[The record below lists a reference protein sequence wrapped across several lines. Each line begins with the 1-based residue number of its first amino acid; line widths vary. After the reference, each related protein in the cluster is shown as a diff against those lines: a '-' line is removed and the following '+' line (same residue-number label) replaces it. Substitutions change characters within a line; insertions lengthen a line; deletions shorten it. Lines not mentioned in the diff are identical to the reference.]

1 MIPAIGM
8 GTAFPCHVSI
18 LFSLF
23 SFANLW
29 PSSFIYFLSLSKE
42 QGPVHQGRTHCLCH
56 GVRRQGRG
64 DRGQVLRAAWH
75 CRDCSRQGP
84 SQPLGDGA
92 GKQEEVESVRQ
103 VVRTL
108 ERDLF
113 YFHPN
118 AYFHMPNHL
127 LKPYRKQ
134 FLPSQDALCIDLSS
148 MDSVRVDPQ
157 KKLAYIGAGGES

>member
-1 MIPAIGM
+1 MLKIRPAILTDWMIPAIGI

-75 CRDCSRQGP
+75 CRDCSRQGR

-92 GKQEEVESVRQ
+92 GKQVKVSVRWFAHSTKIFSISNQ
-103 VVRTL
+103 MHIFIC
-108 ERDLF
+108 LF
-113 YFHPN
+113 T
-118 AYFHMPNHL
+118 
-127 LKPYRKQ
+127 
-134 FLPSQDALCIDLSS
+134 
-148 MDSVRVDPQ
+148 
-157 KKLAYIGAGGES
+157 